1 MAAAERSLNTAPR
14 DKNKYAAFQQLFAGI
29 SAGIATTIC
38 THPLDLI
45 KTRMQSTPPY
55 KMNVCNFL
63 VDRDASTKI
72 GGIFRIAKQVYG
84 DERRISSFYR
94 GLSPNMIGN
103 AASWGFY
110 FMW

>member
-1 MAAAERSLNTAPR
+1 MATAERNPVMITQ
-14 DKNKYAAFQQLFAGI
+14 DKNQWAAFQQLFAGI
-29 SAGIATTIC
+29 SAGVVTTIC

-45 KTRMQSTPPY
+45 KTRMQGIPAQI
-55 KMNVCNFL
+55 KLRIVE
-63 VDRDASTKI
+63 RDVTAKV
-72 GGIFRIAKQVYG
+72 GGIARVARQVYLEQG
-84 DERRISSFYR
+84 SLSAFYR